1 MSERVTLL
9 ARQTGGAIGEAVLAA
24 VVAGVVAGVGLV
36 AFSTV
41 HWPAFNS
48 SNVTR
53 SLT

>member
-41 HWPAFNS
+41 HW
-48 SNVTR
+48 
-53 SLT
+53 